1 MIQYQIL
8 RTNTLRVAWQ
18 TVRRITN
25 EILKVKGLR
34 LGYKI
39 EILFQNYDFA
49 KDYVTKVLGYCIQ

>member
-18 TVRRITN
+18 TVGRITN

-49 KDYVTKVLGYCIQ
+49 EDYVTKVLRYCIP

>member
-18 TVRRITN
+18 TVGRITN

-49 KDYVTKVLGYCIQ
+49 EDYVTKVLRYCIQ

>member
-18 TVRRITN
+18 TVGRITN

-39 EILFQNYDFA
+39 EILFENYDFT
-49 KDYVTKVLGYCIQ
+49 KDYFTKVLGYCIQ